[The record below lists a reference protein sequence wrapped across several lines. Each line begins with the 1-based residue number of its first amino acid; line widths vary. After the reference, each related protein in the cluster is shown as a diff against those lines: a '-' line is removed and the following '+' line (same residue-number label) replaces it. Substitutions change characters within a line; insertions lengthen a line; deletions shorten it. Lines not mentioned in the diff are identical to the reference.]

1 MSGKTLG
8 WILAAAG
15 LVAAGTAAMLA
26 GVPRGEHALRAVGPR
41 IISNQTS
48 QPLAIYG
55 QGLRAGDQLTLIDAD
70 GKRTQLRLTVVD
82 PGHAYAR
89 IAAEALKL
97 PPSVSQAEL
106 KASLDDAAPAASLT
120 VVNDAEFVDLTSLAL
135 SHDGRWLFA
144 ASSTT
149 DSVYAVNLESKAVQ
163 MLPAG
168 DGPSALAVWAD
179 PAGREWLVVPHR
191 FAPEVWLLSVDGPG
205 RERRVLPGPAM
216 AAGVLVDPQGG
227 VAFIAEQARDTVA
240 ALSLPD
246 GSQRWRADVAPNPAA
261 MALFAGRLWV
271 GSLEGGVVDALD
283 PRTGARRARAT
294 PDTRTAIIGGHT
306 EAFAKYV
313 MGGRAPR
320 ALVGSEQV
328 GRLFVASTGP
338 NTGPNPERMEVAM
351 NGGVGVVT
359 PEAAF
364 LHHLGFNNGVPQAL
378 ALDEAGGRL
387 YVADIGVGKV
397 RALDVHK
404 LAAGEPDA
412 RQALVGEVPIAPP
425 SGFPIVRPAADFGAR
440 DRAGVEMH
448 SGPAAL
454 ALSPDRKT
462 LYALDRFTGTVA
474 VIDTGRISEGAAAL
488 REQIPVAPT
497 LGQRTR
503 RLGQI
508 LYFTDLGHS
517 AMSCDTCHL
526 EGHGEGVLFEKTHP
540 MRIYRSTT
548 VRGARETPP
557 YFTPATKHSIAETV
571 RDVGDRNRYHNP
583 DLTQEELA
591 ALTTF
596 TAEVATLPN
605 PFVGADGAP
614 PESLTLLDGKA
625 GNPRHGLALF
635 EGAAGCAGCHPA
647 PLFTTDQDPVTRGR
661 YLDVG
666 TPKLFPLRTKWQEL
680 HFVGA
685 AVPSLLGAWDI
696 FPMLT
701 TGAAGFGLEG
711 EELTISNR
719 FALREV
725 VEKYSGPAH
734 GHADLLGPRDRDDL
748 LAYLLTL

>member
-1 MSGKTLG
+1 
-8 WILAAAG
+8 
-15 LVAAGTAAMLA
+15 
-26 GVPRGEHALRAVGPR
+26 
-41 IISNQTS
+41 
-48 QPLAIYG
+48 
-55 QGLRAGDQLTLIDAD
+55 
-70 GKRTQLRLTVVD
+70 
-82 PGHAYAR
+82 
-89 IAAEALKL
+89 
-97 PPSVSQAEL
+97 
-106 KASLDDAAPAASLT
+106 
-120 VVNDAEFVDLTSLAL
+120 
-135 SHDGRWLFA
+135 
-144 ASSTT
+144 
-149 DSVYAVNLESKAVQ
+149 VQ
-163 MLPAG
+163 
-168 DGPSALAVWAD
+168 
-179 PAGREWLVVPHR
+179 
-191 FAPEVWLLSVDGPG
+191 
-205 RERRVLPGPAM
+205 
-216 AAGVLVDPQGG
+216 
-227 VAFIAEQARDTVA
+227 
-240 ALSLPD
+240 
-246 GSQRWRADVAPNPAA
+246 
-261 MALFAGRLWV
+261 
-271 GSLEGGVVDALD
+271 
-283 PRTGARRARAT
+283 ARAT
-294 PDTRTAIIGGHT
+294 PDAQTAILGGHT
-306 EAFAKYV
+306 EPFAKYV

-320 ALVGSEQV
+320 ALVGSEQA

-359 PEAAF
+359 PGAVF
-364 LHHLGFNNGVPQAL
+364 LHHLGFDNGVPQAL
-378 ALDEAGGRL
+378 ALDEPGGRL

-412 RQALVGEVPIAPP
+412 RGALLGEVPIAPP
-425 SGFPIVRPAADFGAR
+425 SGFPTARPAADYGVQN
-440 DRAGVEMH
+440 RAGVEMH

-454 ALSPDRKT
+454 ALSPDRRT
-462 LYALDRFTGTVA
+462 VYALNRFTGTVA
-474 VIDTGRISEGAAAL
+474 VIDAERISEGAAAL
-488 REQIPVAPT
+488 REQIPVAET
-497 LGQRTR
+497 LAQRTR

-526 EGHGEGVLFEKTHP
+526 EGHCEGVLFEKTHP

-571 RDVGDRNRYHNP
+571 HDVGDRNRYHNP
-583 DLTQEELA
+583 DLTQDELA

-614 PESLTLLDGKA
+614 PDSLQLLDGKA

-635 EGAAGCAGCHPA
+635 EGAAGCAGCHPP
-647 PLFTTDQDPVTRGR
+647 PLFTTDQDPLTRGR
-661 YLDVG
+661 YLEVG
-666 TPKLFPLRTKWQEL
+666 TPKLFPLRTRWQEL

-685 AVPSLLGAWDI
+685 AVPSLVGAWDI

-701 TGAAGFGLEG
+701 TGAAGFGLDG

-734 GHADLLGPRDRDDL
+734 GHAELLGPRERDDL